1 MVDWREP
8 LSRGIRAPCG
18 KIVLLSYSEPK
29 IYCSFKQVTS
39 HLGGGDGVEKC
50 FHLVVILHC
59 ERWESLGNVV
69 MGMVDE
75 GREVNFP
82 WYLSWKVRVLCHPVS
97 HLAWPS
103 MGVEGGAGVSRTSPC
118 LLCFPMMRLSLVK
131 ECRERAGCVCFAPLP
146 WTSNCVIS
154 WRI

>member
-1 MVDWREP
+1 M
-8 LSRGIRAPCG
+8 
-18 KIVLLSYSEPK
+18 
-29 IYCSFKQVTS
+29 TS

-97 HLAWPS
+97 HLA
-103 MGVEGGAGVSRTSPC
+103 
-118 LLCFPMMRLSLVK
+118 
-131 ECRERAGCVCFAPLP
+131 
-146 WTSNCVIS
+146 
-154 WRI
+154 